1 MPQIKT
7 DNIKLIDL
15 RFYDK
20 NLGVEVDDNMPK
32 AIAYYN
38 SDEKRYYNVI
48 EPYESY
54 PAFKRIPYSNTM
66 TSGIEYGSKLY
77 VEDPNQID
85 DLGICAIEC
94 NDELIK
100 DLKANPSIEMNDIE
114 KFILSSDM
122 YFKDK
127 ASIAVKKLEQRR
139 NRKKLFRIINK
150 DREKNDAYARKLFY
164 INSQIAK
171 IKQK

>member
-100 DLKANPSIEMNDIE
+100 DLK
-114 KFILSSDM
+114 
-122 YFKDK
+122 DK